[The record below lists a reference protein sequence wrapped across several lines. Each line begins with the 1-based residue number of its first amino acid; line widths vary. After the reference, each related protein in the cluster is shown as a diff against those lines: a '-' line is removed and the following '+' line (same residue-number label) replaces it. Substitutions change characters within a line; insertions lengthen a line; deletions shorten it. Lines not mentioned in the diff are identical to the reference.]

1 MRADRLLA
9 ILLRLETRPVL
20 TTQVLADELGVSRRT
35 ILRDID
41 ALCAAGVPVLTQS
54 GQGGGVGL
62 DKAYR
67 VALTGLR
74 AAEIQALYL
83 SGNVKPLAE
92 LGLDGAAESLLLK
105 FFATL
110 PTLQQELV
118 RRLQQRVHIDST
130 WWIADDAPPA
140 LASVLEAVNHNRQLQ
155 ISYQGRDGEISE
167 RIIHPYGLVAKGGTW
182 YLVALRDQVWRT
194 YRVSRMQQVTVLAAA
209 FERQTDF
216 DLQRHWRATM
226 GDLFDAMLHYRF
238 TLRIH
243 HRRQAFVRR
252 HSTGR
257 YDVITADD
265 GTGWFTARFAAE
277 SIEAALMLVVGL
289 GADAE
294 IVEPHELREEVHARC
309 RVLSAGLAQP
319 HAAHNRPQ

>member
-9 ILLRLETRPVL
+9 IMLRLQTRTTL
-20 TTQVLADELGVSRRT
+20 TTQALADELGVSRRT

-41 ALCAAGVPVLTQS
+41 ALCAAGVPVFTQS

-62 DKAYR
+62 DEAYC

-74 AAEIQALYL
+74 AAEVQALFL
-83 SGNVKPLAE
+83 SGNLKPLAE
-92 LGLDGAAESLLLK
+92 LGLDSAADSLLLK

-118 RRLQQRVHIDST
+118 RRLQQRVYIDST

-140 LASVLEAVNHNRQLQ
+140 LSAVLEAVNHDRQLH
-155 ISYQGRDGEISE
+155 ITYQRRDGQISE
-167 RIIHPYGLVAKGGTW
+167 RILHPYGLVAKGGMW
-182 YLVALRDQVWRT
+182 YLVALREYEWRT
-194 YRVSRMQQVTVLAAA
+194 YRVSRMQQVTILEAP
-209 FERQTDF
+209 FQRRTDF
-216 DLQRHWRATM
+216 DLQRHWRTAM
-226 GDLFDAMLHYRF
+226 GELFDAMLQYRF

-243 HRRQAFVRR
+243 TRRQEFVRR
-252 HSTGR
+252 YSTGR
-257 YDVITADD
+257 YEVIAADD

-277 SIEAALMLVVGL
+277 SIEAALMLSFGL

-294 IVEPHELREEVHARC
+294 IVEPQELLDELRVRC
-309 RVLSAGLAQP
+309 RALQ
-319 HAAHNRPQ
+319 